1 MIAGIV
7 YTLCALTSLLSA
19 FLLLRAYRRTRSRV
33 LWWSGL
39 CFCGLT
45 LSNTVLVL
53 DKLVFTEV
61 DLLPWR
67 LGLTLIALLLL
78 IYGLLLADE

>member
-1 MIAGIV
+1 MAGLV
-7 YTLCALTSLLSA
+7 YALCALTSLLSA
-19 FLLLRAYRRTRSRV
+19 FLLLRGYRRTRARV

-67 LGLTLIALLLL
+67 LGLTLTALLLL